1 MVRLASICN
10 NTMNNTLKNKDILN
24 VIAGVPHFFGKERDA
39 SSGENDGGRQLENE
53 TPCRFWQFFK
63 KN

>member
-1 MVRLASICN
+1 
-10 NTMNNTLKNKDILN
+10 MNNTLKNKDILN

-53 TPCRFWQFFK
+53 TPCRFWQLFK